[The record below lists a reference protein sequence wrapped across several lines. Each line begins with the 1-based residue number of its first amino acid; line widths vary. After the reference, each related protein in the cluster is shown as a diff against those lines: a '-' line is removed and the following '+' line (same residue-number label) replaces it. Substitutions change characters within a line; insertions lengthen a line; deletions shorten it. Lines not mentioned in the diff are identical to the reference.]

1 MASYDITVKLV
12 DQTKSSMSRIEAGL
26 KGIAATASKTQ
37 ASLDKMTGGL
47 TRAGAVAGAALGLA
61 ARAAVGYAASI
72 NDASEATDISR
83 QSILALGQAMAV
95 NGGEAAKATDAIIKL
110 NENIGSAQAG
120 AGSAA
125 NALYELG
132 LSYADIK
139 NLSPQQQFETV
150 VAALGNIESSTQAAK
165 LSTELFGKAL
175 KGVNVRGL
183 ASEYAALVGKQ
194 NDTADAIKKV
204 GQASD
209 NLNAAW
215 IRIQGSIVKA
225 LAPAAEFINKL
236 SPAQIDGL
244 VSSIGQLAAALV
256 GVTAGLKLF
265 SLIATG
271 IGVVAGYWLLFTKG
285 AVQAGTTIAG
295 LGIRWGGFM
304 KGLASATGLFA
315 KFGQLWTFLGNTITK
330 TIPYLLG
337 GFARMIPLIGTI
349 IAVGSILNSIIKA
362 IFEIDII
369 DTFIGKV
376 KDAYSALKSFVGI
389 KGPTFLSPEEND
401 NELKRMQNRAN
412 AAQAAA
418 GAPTPGAP
426 KNKFIEETNR
436 TLEETTKNYNELSAA
451 MKQTSS
457 LNQLALIF
465 AKLSSEAETL
475 GIVLAKPAALIQR
488 DYAMAVKK
496 AAEELRQ
503 HEIELANTTVT
514 SAKWAN
520 ELQATNLQIYEQ
532 SLKLMDSAYM
542 QKLLN
547 QEIAQGNMALLEQE
561 ARLKNAGYQSDK
573 FSQLLKQTSIDTKQ
587 QQVNL
592 SLLNDAFAKGQI
604 PLATYAKLLANIDES
619 LLGTN
624 EKTSL
629 VVNELNKQE
638 KAWGDNFTVAGNVFQ
653 LYKEGKLSLKEL
665 ELAYASLGEEYFN
678 YEVMLKAALGSARLE
693 ANSNI
698 KKAAALELL
707 TKQFKE
713 GKVAA
718 DAYRIAASNLGGDTD
733 AIDRTV
739 NVYGSARDQIIED
752 NEFIKKSIG
761 SAAKTFSDEF
771 TSAIMKGE
779 FKFSS
784 FKNFLNNIL
793 NDIAQRIIKRQ
804 FADPIAEYLTGMA
817 TQVFGKGG
825 IIPTKA
831 GEGAVS
837 ASDSMT
843 TIFTGLAGKTK
854 DIFSGMSDGISN
866 IFGSMGSTLMDSMSG
881 LFNWIMDGI
890 GSIGSNMGGLGSSL
904 SGLFSGGGGGSDLFG
919 SVAGFFSGFFAD
931 GGTLGAGQ
939 WGIAGEAGP
948 EMISGPATITPMTQ
962 DAQEPLVVNFTLNAL
977 DTQSGTEF
985 LIKNKAV
992 ISKVIEDAY
1001 NRRGKRGPITA

>member
-12 DQTKSSMSRIEAGL
+12 DQTKSALGRIDSGL

-37 ASLDKMTGGL
+37 DTLDKMTGGL

-95 NGGEAAKATDAIIKL
+95 NGGEASKATDAIIKL

-271 IGVVAGYWLLFTKG
+271 IGAVAGYWLLFTKG

-304 KGLASATGLFA
+304 KALAGATGLFA

-376 KDAYSALKSFVGI
+376 KDAYSALKGLVGI

-412 AAQAAA
+412 AAQAQT
-418 GAPTPGAP
+418 TPGAP
-426 KNKFIEETNR
+426 KNKFIEETAR

-488 DYAMAVKK
+488 DYALAVKK

-520 ELQATNLQIYEQ
+520 ELAATNLQIYEQ
-532 SLKLMDSAYM
+532 SLKLMDSAHM
-542 QKLLN
+542 QRVFN

-561 ARLKNAGYQSDK
+561 ARLNNAGYQSDK
-573 FSQLLKQTSIDTKQ
+573 FAQLLKQTSIDTKQ

-592 SLLNDAFAKGQI
+592 TLLNDAFAKGQI
-604 PLATYAKLLANIDES
+604 PLATYAKLLGNIDES

-624 EKTSL
+624 EKTSQF
-629 VVNELNKQE
+629 VAELNKQE

-678 YEVMLKAALGSARLE
+678 YEVMLKAALGTAQAE
-693 ANSNI
+693 ANSNF

-707 TKQFKE
+707 NKQFKE

-718 DAYRIAASNLGGDTD
+718 DAYRIAASNLGGDTED
-733 AIDRTV
+733 IDRAV
-739 NVYGSARDQIIED
+739 NVYGTFKDKLIEN
-752 NEFIKKSIG
+752 NEFIKKSIKG
-761 SAAKTFSDEF
+761 AANTFSKEF
-771 TSAIMKGE
+771 TEAFVQAKNPLE
-779 FKFSS
+779 A
-784 FKNFLNNIL
+784 FKNFFGNIL
-793 NDIAQRIIKRQ
+793 SDIANRMVKQHL
-804 FADPIAEYLTGMA
+804 ADPLSEALIGMA
-817 TQVFGKGG
+817 EQVIGSKGDGKVGTIMTEGMNATGDNIVDTMKSVGSKLMDVMG
-825 IIPTKA
+825 I
-831 GEGAVS
+831 S
-837 ASDSMT
+837 ADGIS
-843 TIFTGLAGKTK
+843 
-854 DIFSGMSDGISN
+854 DIFSSMSDSLGDM
-866 IFGSMGSTLMDSMSG
+866 FSG
-881 LFNWIMDGI
+881 LFDWIMDGI
-890 GSIGSNMGGLGSSL
+890 GSIGSSMGGLG
-904 SGLFSGGGGGSDLFG
+904 GGGDMFGGIISSIG
-919 SVAGFFSGFFAD
+919 SFLGFAD
-931 GGTLGAGQ
+931 GGRPPIGQ
-939 WGIAGEAGP
+939 ASLVGENGP
-948 EMISGPATITPMTQ
+948 ELFVPDSGGTIVPNDQMGSGSN
-962 DAQEPLVVNFTLNAL
+962 DPLVVNFNLNAI
-977 DTQSGTEF
+977 DTMTGTQF
-985 LIKNKAV
+985 LLQNKPAI
-992 ISKVIEDAY
+992 ISMVGEAY
-1001 NRRGKRGPITA
+1001 NKRGRRGPLD